1 MWPPLSKFIVFLC
14 YFLQYDEVLLI
25 SLLDGC
31 YHYLVFMNPV
41 NGSKSKLLV
50 KEQVSLK
57 SKSDS
62 AMYVSDNFCYRSFLF
77 LSIFSPP
84 VNVQLKRLKPLS

>member
-31 YHYLVFMNPV
+31 YHYLVFMDPV
-41 NGSKSKLLV
+41 NGYSKSKLLV

-62 AMYVSDNFCYRSFLF
+62 AMSLI
-77 LSIFSPP
+77 IFAIAVFYFYQSSAH
-84 VNVQLKRLKPLS
+84 LLMFS